1 MLSSTENPPLK
12 FNPSIGET
20 KQNAIVPGNKIGW
33 LHSMADAP
41 GATFDIVI
49 RDTLG
54 REKFRR
60 NNCAT
65 DTKEFGELVNLPTL
79 IGEPVEV
86 EIDNLKGATE
96 IQVFLN

>member
-12 FNPSIGET
+12 FKPSIGET
-20 KQNAIVPGNKIGW
+20 VQKAIVPGNKIGW
-33 LHSMADAP
+33 LHSMADQP

-79 IGEPVEV
+79 IGEHVEI
-86 EIDNLKGATE
+86 EIDNLKGAEE
-96 IQVFLN
+96 ISVFLN